1 MDKLTLLG
9 FVLAVFAIIGGLVME
24 GGNALSLLHG
34 PAFLIVV
41 GGTVG
46 AVMVQTPWRQ
56 FSHAFSMLKWMLF
69 PPKEQ
74 HKKQVTELLGWAD
87 VARQK
92 GFLAL
97 EETLDKEPDPF
108 TRKALIM
115 LIDGEEPEVIRDA
128 MDTEIILYRE
138 HMLRSAKVF
147 ESMGGYSPTIGIIGA
162 VLGLIQAM
170 TFLSDPNELGKGI
183 ATAFVATI
191 YGVGFANILFL
202 PAANKLRALIH
213 TQVLSKELVVE
224 GILALAQGE
233 NPHRIEHRLLA
244 FVPR

>member
-1 MDKLTLLG
+1 MDKLTLVG
-9 FVLAVFAIIGGLVME
+9 FVVALVAIIGGQVWE
-24 GGNALSLLHG
+24 GGSALSLLHG
-34 PAFLIVV
+34 PAFLIVF
-41 GGTVG
+41 GGTLG
-46 AVMVQTPWRQ
+46 AVMIQTPWRQ
-56 FSHAFSMLKWMLF
+56 FVHSFVLLKWMIL
-69 PPKEQ
+69 PPPEQ
-74 HKKQVTELLGWAD
+74 HPRLVSQLLAWSE

-97 EETLDKEPDPF
+97 EDALSKESDPF

-202 PAANKLRALIH
+202 PIANKIRALVH
-213 TQVLSKELVVE
+213 SQVLGKEMVVE

>member
-1 MDKLTLLG
+1 MDKLTLIG
-9 FVLAVFAIIGGLVME
+9 FVIALFAIVGGLVME
-24 GGNALSLLHG
+24 GGSALSLLHG

-41 GGTVG
+41 GGTLG

-56 FSHAFSMLKWMLF
+56 FAHAFIMLRWMLF
-69 PPKEQ
+69 PPAEQ
-74 HKKQVTELLGWAD
+74 HKKLVTELLDWAD

-97 EETLDKEPDPF
+97 EEALDKEKDPF

-224 GILALAQGE
+224 GVLALAQGE